1 MMPQMKK
8 ILKGTLARR
17 TGLGSGYHLLEFDAP
32 GLAEQA
38 RPGQFVMVRAGST
51 HHPILPRPFS
61 VLFADGTALHL
72 LIKAV
77 GEGTRLITD
86 MAEGDA
92 TQLMGPLG
100 NEFPASPGALLV
112 AGGYGMAPLY
122 FHARRTADPRSLH
135 LFYGARTAEHLLL
148 LDRWRTMLPEANI
161 HLVTED
167 GSLGEHGLVT
177 APLERFMHG
186 TPGDAPVLAC
196 GPTPMMK
203 AAAASAKAAGRPC
216 FVSMDEPMACGFGI
230 CLGCVVPTTAGGY
243 VCSCTKGPVFD
254 AADIHW
260 EAL

>member
-8 ILKGTLARR
+8 ILKGTLRSRA
-17 TGLGSGYHLLEFDAP
+17 GLGGGYHLLEFDAP
-32 GLAEQA
+32 GLAEGA

-61 VLFADGTALHL
+61 ILDAEGASLRL

-77 GEGTRLITD
+77 GEGTRLITE

-100 NEFPASPGALLV
+100 NAFPAAPATLLV
-112 AGGYGMAPLY
+112 AGGYGMAPLFFY
-122 FHARRTADPRSLH
+122 ARRHPDPGALH

-148 LDRWRTMLPEANI
+148 LDRWRALLPEDNI
-161 HLVTED
+161 HLATED
-167 GSLGEHGLVT
+167 GSLGARGLVT
-177 APLERFMHG
+177 APLERHLKEC
-186 TPGDAPVLAC
+186 PGAAPLLAC

-203 AAAASAKAAGRPC
+203 ASAAAARAAERPC

-230 CLGCVVPTTAGGY
+230 CLGCVVPATEGGY
-243 VCSCTKGPVFD
+243 VCSCTEGPVFD
-254 AADIHW
+254 AAAIRW